1 MMAETMHLSRAEYGR
16 IYHQVFGK
24 AASREACQEGWR
36 RWQNVFAENPAIV
49 LHPRDTPV
57 PTHHA
62 SDYWIFATTGPLRFL
77 ARVNEAQLSELPEMW
92 LAFSRTEAGAKL
104 LAAGGGQ
111 DDRERARDF
120 VHKTLVD
127 GFVLD
132 PNIGPAIATAIAWLL
147 STNRHGLELKHCH
160 QFGYD
165 ISYVPVTGEFNFH
178 AVLKWVAQTEGMF
191 DTVRALP
198 LPEWRPPLH

>member
-147 STNRHGLELKHCH
+147 STNRPGLQLRLRA
-160 QFGYD
+160 
-165 ISYVPVTGEFNFH
+165 STLH
-178 AVLKWVAQTEGMF
+178 AM
-191 DTVRALP
+191 RASLLASAMASTLRCSRFLAVSIQRLSP
-198 LPEWRPPLH
+198 